1 MENGSNS
8 QNDKLTDTITGR
20 LVLFVIG
27 ASGILGLAIW
37 FHLLW

>member
-8 QNDKLTDTITGR
+8 QTDKLTDTITGR
-20 LVLFVIG
+20 LVLFAIG

-37 FHLLW
+37 FYLLW